1 MDLTTAIIT
10 ALGLAG
16 AAGLNAYVPLL
27 VVGVL
32 GRTGVLE
39 LPAPYDA
46 LASWPVLVTLAVLLA
61 IEVLADKVPGV
72 DSVND
77 VVQTVVRP
85 AAGALLAAGAL
96 GIGTDLPAWVGV
108 VAGILAAGGVHATK
122 ATVRPAV
129 NVATGGLGGPAVSV
143 VEDVTSL
150 VASVLAVLAPL
161 LLVVVVLLGAVLGV
175 SWWRRRRR
183 AQPRT
188 TTSDTPP

>member
-1 MDLTTAIIT
+1 
-10 ALGLAG
+10 
-16 AAGLNAYVPLL
+16 
-27 VVGVL
+27 VL

-39 LPAPYDA
+39 LPAPYDV
-46 LASWPVLVTLAVLLA
+46 LASWPVLVTLGVLLA
-61 IEVLADKVPGV
+61 VEVLADKVPGV

-129 NVATGGLGGPAVSV
+129 NVATGGVGGPAVSV

-161 LLVVVVLLGAVLGV
+161 LLVVVVVVAGLLGVT
-175 SWWRRRRR
+175 WWRRRRR